1 MDYQQE
7 YEQCLVRIEERLDSF
22 FLQECPQKELLD
34 AMRYSLLAGGKRIRP
49 VLTMKFCE
57 VCGGTTDEALDFAC
71 GVEML
76 HTYSLIHDDL
86 PCMDN
91 DDLRRG
97 KPTCHKVFGETI
109 ATLAGDALQAAAFRT
124 VLAAEGPWVETLSA
138 GPGKA
143 ALLLAEAASE
153 QGMCGGQYLD
163 TAEDG
168 KVHTAEE
175 LRMIH
180 AGKTGALLRAACLMG
195 VCACAGRREVDNR
208 AFEAA
213 KEYAE
218 NLGMAFQIRDDILDV
233 TATTE
238 DLGKPV
244 GSDAANQ
251 KVTFATLLGVCACT
265 ELVAEYTE
273 KAKAALNDVFVDT
286 GFLCWLADQL
296 AERRY

>member
-1 MDYQQE
+1 MDYQRE
-7 YEQCLVRIEERLDSF
+7 YERCLARIEERLDSF

-57 VCGGTTDEALDFAC
+57 ACGGTVEEALDFAC

-97 KPTCHKVFGETI
+97 KPTCHKVFGETT

-138 GPGKA
+138 GPGRA

-244 GSDAANQ
+244 GSDVANQ
-251 KVTFATLLGVCACT
+251 KVTFATLLGVSACS

-273 KAKAALNDVFVDT
+273 KAKAALNDIFGDT
-286 GFLCWLADQL
+286 GFLCWLADRL
-296 AERRY
+296 AERKH